1 MDSNC
6 RKFYNDNGSILKC
19 MYHLFVHA
27 KYTGGIFMRLFLF
40 SLLMIFPALLLAQS
54 MHQVDTDLTSEWE
67 ATGFNNGRAMVR
79 DADGYFHIVY
89 HTQDNPDSSPGGPCD
104 IWYSHT
110 LIPAPPT
117 ISADWAPA
125 VKIVNLPGDDRYPS
139 IAIEHGSAGVSNDND
154 MLHVVWQHNEG
165 EPGSVYDIF
174 YCSSPNALVPPP
186 DAWRLA
192 SPLHVSAHNSLV
204 PDIDCSLGNILH
216 VVWQEE
222 DVDPFSEIYYSQSP
236 DHGGSWSPF
245 TNISMTL
252 EANSQMPDVATIID
266 FPEAPS
272 EYTYCSE
279 VVHVVWNDDYDTSSP
294 PHILYTFSPD
304 AGISWMPFEDVT
316 FISGAYGSDGYPTL
330 TVDRDD
336 IPHVAWM
343 TYLLPSDPDN
353 PGPYTPGVDPAVVNS
368 FPGPDPGMYGVYL
381 NYILYSWR
389 LGAVWSPFETVSG
402 VIGDEEF
409 PSIAVDQYNNLY
421 VAYQNMLVSGDY
433 DIYQATKVIGGFPWV
448 PACISNDPDH
458 DDFFPSEATKKA
470 GTSSPGFDLTWTK
483 IDSDGSAGGH
493 GSLAARSS
501 AHEIW
506 FSGNTSYAPPVA
518 IGDSP
523 DGIQVQGLS
532 VYPNPVLAGAW
543 IFTGESS
550 GLVKIFD
557 LSGRVVFRESIMPNS
572 NGNCFWGAVGS
583 DGTPLPN
590 GQYIVTLQNG
600 ELLETRSI
608 IVAR

>member
-1 MDSNC
+1 
-6 RKFYNDNGSILKC
+6 
-19 MYHLFVHA
+19 
-27 KYTGGIFMRLFLF
+27 MRLFLF